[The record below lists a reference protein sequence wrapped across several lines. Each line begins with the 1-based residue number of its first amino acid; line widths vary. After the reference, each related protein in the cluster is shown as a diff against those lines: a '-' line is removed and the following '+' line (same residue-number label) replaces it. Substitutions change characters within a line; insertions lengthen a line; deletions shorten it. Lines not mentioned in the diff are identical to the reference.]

1 MEIRTKKKILKKLTE
16 IYIKNLDGMSIEK
29 GLEHLLGLIKAIT
42 SWY

>member
-16 IYIKNLDGMSIEK
+16 IYINNLEGMSIEE
-29 GLEHLLGLIKAIT
+29 GLERLLELIKAIT